1 MSGTRAASTQ
11 ERFETRRIAW
21 QDIAQLRSRLEPHG
35 ITEAGFASHIE
46 RIRRDNDR
54 RVREGDLDHLVFYLL
69 QSTRFTGQP
78 AIEPA
83 LSAKALVEGLD
94 FSERG
99 AFLRTGT
106 TRRSHVPPAVQARAA
121 ALVTALDSSSSDPRL
136 AYFREL
142 VGVTVPEKRER
153 KARLLDEYLRVM
165 QFVYEKEFVA
175 QPSAGGAEA
184 VAALYR
190 TRGFST
196 DTAVEAGF
204 LVYHGLGV
212 VKSLEPVR
220 RVRRVLIIG
229 PGLDL
234 APGTALL
241 ESGAPESY
249 QPWAVIDALLALGL
263 ARGDDLDV
271 VAADINPRVVQHL
284 RRSRAS
290 PPTLTLVSEI
300 AGSERVTLTESFRDY
315 FAQLGRAIGRVA
327 TVDEIENG
335 HLRKSLQV
343 GAEASRALRAERLDI
358 VTERLEGPA
367 FDLILATNVL
377 PYFDDPALILAIANG
392 AAMLAPGGVF
402 LHNEARPLLRD
413 VSAEVGLLFEQSRH
427 VTIANVRGAPTPLYD
442 SVWIHRKTR

>member
-1 MSGTRAASTQ
+1 MPRTSSESVATTIVACAKAIS
-11 ERFETRRIAW
+11 
-21 QDIAQLRSRLEPHG
+21 
-35 ITEAGFASHIE
+35 
-46 RIRRDNDR
+46 
-54 RVREGDLDHLVFYLL
+54 DHLVFYLL

-165 QFVYEKEFVA
+165 RFVYQKEFVA

-212 VKSLEPVR
+212 VKSLDPVR
-220 RVRRVLIIG
+220 RVRRVLVIG

-234 APGTALL
+234 APRTALL

-300 AGSERVTLTESFRDY
+300 AGSEQVTLTESS
-315 FAQLGRAIGRVA
+315 V
-327 TVDEIENG
+327 TT
-335 HLRKSLQV
+335 LRS
-343 GAEASRALRAERLDI
+343 
-358 VTERLEGPA
+358 
-367 FDLILATNVL
+367 
-377 PYFDDPALILAIANG
+377 
-392 AAMLAPGGVF
+392 
-402 LHNEARPLLRD
+402 
-413 VSAEVGLLFEQSRH
+413 SAEPSGGSRRLTRSRTDTCASH
-427 VTIANVRGAPTPLYD
+427 CRSARRRHAPCAPRGSTSSPSAWRGPPSISSLRRMSCPTSTIR
-442 SVWIHRKTR
+442 R